1 MRALFRLFA
10 TLVLG
15 LATVPGH
22 AQTVFSASGPD
33 PASIQPSVDSFRTS
47 LGTLNPNVAGSF
59 DSGRREINW
68 DGVPDG
74 FSAPNNLPPNFFNVN
89 SPRGVVF
96 STPGTGFQV
105 SSTAASGTPVEF
117 GNIDPSYTQTFETF
131 SAQRLFTALG
141 SNIVDVNFFI
151 PGSTTQAFTNGFGA
165 VFTDVDVANAT
176 TLSFFGLGDAFLGT
190 WAVPNV
196 PVDESLSFLGVLFS
210 DPVVTRVRI
219 TSGTA
224 ALAAGGSDATADRVA
239 MDDFIFG
246 EPRLAAAA
254 VPEPETWAMLL
265 VGFAALGLSSRRRRK
280 YQPAG
285 RVC

>member
-1 MRALFRLFA
+1 MRALFRLFGI
-10 TLVLG
+10 LVLG
-15 LATVPGH
+15 FAAVPGQ
-22 AQTVFSASGPD
+22 AQTIFSASGPD
-33 PASIQPSVDSFRTS
+33 PASVQPTVDAFRAG
-47 LGTLNPNVAGSF
+47 LGTLNPNVAGSLGI
-59 DSGRREINW
+59 GRREINW
-68 DGVPDG
+68 DGVPDAL
-74 FSAPNNLPPNFFNVN
+74 SAPNNLPADFFNVN

-117 GNIDPSYTQTFETF
+117 GNIDPTYTQTFETF

-165 VFTDVDVANAT
+165 VFTDVDVADAT
-176 TLSFFGLGDAFLGT
+176 TLSFFGLGGAFLGT
-190 WAVPNV
+190 WSVPNV
-196 PVDESLSFLGVLFS
+196 VGANETLSFLGVLFS

-224 ALAAGGSDATADRVA
+224 ALAPGGIDLAADRVA

-254 VPEPETWAMLL
+254 VPEPGSWAMLL
-265 VGFAALGLSSRRRRK
+265 VGFAALGSTFRRRRTIA
-280 YQPAG
+280 QRA
-285 RVC
+285 C